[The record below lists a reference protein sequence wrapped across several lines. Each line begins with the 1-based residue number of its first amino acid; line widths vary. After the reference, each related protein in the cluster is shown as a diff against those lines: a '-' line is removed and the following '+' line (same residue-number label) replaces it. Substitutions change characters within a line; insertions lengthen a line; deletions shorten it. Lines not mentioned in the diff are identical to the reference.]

1 MHPIFQI
8 SLLKRYLGSKHS
20 TCPHL
25 PEVLED
31 SKITPSPQA
40 VLEARIKHK
49 KPEFL
54 IHWQGL
60 SPAEA
65 TWEEED
71 MIKAQFPEFFLGDKE
86 IVRREG

>member
-1 MHPIFQI
+1 
-8 SLLKRYLGSKHS
+8 LLKRYLGSKHVA
-20 TCPHL
+20 CPHL
-25 PEVLED
+25 LEVLED
-31 SKITPSPQA
+31 GIITPTPQA
-40 VLEARIKHK
+40 VLETQIKNK
-49 KPEFL
+49 KPELL

-60 SPAEA
+60 SSAEA